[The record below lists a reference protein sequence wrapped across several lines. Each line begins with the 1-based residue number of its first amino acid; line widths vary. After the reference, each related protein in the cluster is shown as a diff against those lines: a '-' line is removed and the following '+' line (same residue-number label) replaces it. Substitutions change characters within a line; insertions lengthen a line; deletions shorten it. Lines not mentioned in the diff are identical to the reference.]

1 MKKKYGTPSPPKL
14 TRECSLPLKDEDKDS
29 SPDRKSSRGR
39 VGRSGRRRSPSPVR
53 ARRSRS
59 RSGSRHKSS
68 RAKKKKD
75 QRERS
80 RERSS
85 RDKESKSSKKKHK
98 EARSGADKEERVASS
113 SAFSN
118 SLSSSNKA
126 ENARVTRD
134 YDEEE
139 KGYVSGEGKSEK
151 VYGAAAPPADVTPPG
166 SGSMEDNLESAVP
179 SSMGD
184 QMTSDTN
191 LQQMDMDMSD

>member
-1 MKKKYGTPSPPKL
+1 MFTFNYFIFFS
-14 TRECSLPLKDEDKDS
+14 SLFLL
-29 SPDRKSSRGR
+29 RT
-39 VGRSGRRRSPSPVR
+39 
-53 ARRSRS
+53 
-59 RSGSRHKSS
+59 
-68 RAKKKKD
+68 KKKKD

-98 EARSGADKEERVASS
+98 EARSGGDKEERVASS
-113 SAFSN
+113 SASA
-118 SLSSSNKA
+118 SGSSSKV

-139 KGYVSGEGKSEK
+139 KGYISGEGKPEK
-151 VYGAAAPPADVTPPG
+151 VYGAAAPPSVDATPPG
-166 SGSMEDNLESAVP
+166 SGAMEDNLESAVP

>member
-1 MKKKYGTPSPPKL
+1 ML
-14 TRECSLPLKDEDKDS
+14 VEFDS
-29 SPDRKSSRGR
+29 HHSIIKSSFFYHLQKDYFFLNM
-39 VGRSGRRRSPSPVR
+39 V
-53 ARRSRS
+53 AFLFFFFFL
-59 RSGSRHKSS
+59 